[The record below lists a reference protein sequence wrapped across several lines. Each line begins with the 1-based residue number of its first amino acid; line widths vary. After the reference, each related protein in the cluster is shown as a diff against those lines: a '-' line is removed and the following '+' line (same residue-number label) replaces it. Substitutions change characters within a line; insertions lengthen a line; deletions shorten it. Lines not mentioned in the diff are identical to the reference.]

1 MEERFCPAEGGPGAW
16 APVLLRIIGGEATLS
31 VKERL
36 EKVACFLSLVER
48 VREERGL
55 PGLGANIERI
65 ILDRELQD
73 LDL

>member
-1 MEERFCPAEGGPGAW
+1 M
-16 APVLLRIIGGEATLS
+16 
-31 VKERL
+31 KERL